1 MLSLSLLAVSRS
13 RVPTLPLSLSMV
25 AVDTGAGVA
34 GATAVVEV
42 LSGAVFWAAAAAAAA
57 RFDLE

>member
-25 AVDTGAGVA
+25 VVETGADWA
-34 GATAVVEV
+34 GAAEDVDVF
-42 LSGAVFWAAAAAAAA
+42 SGAVFWAAAAAKL
-57 RFDLE
+57 DLE

>member
-25 AVDTGAGVA
+25 AVDIGAVW
-34 GATAVVEV
+34 AVVAADVEV
-42 LSGAVFWAAAAAAAA
+42 FSGAAFWAAAAAAAKL
-57 RFDLE
+57 DLE